1 MIAANRAHDRSIYVS
16 DGADDLTSRSHLH
29 DAPSLG
35 VDIIGAAARGELA
48 AYFQPQIE
56 LGSGRVVAAEALCRW
71 THPELGVV
79 PPTTFIAFAEGS
91 VAIHEIGAFM
101 VDAGCRFQSE
111 INQLGR
117 FLDVSINVS
126 PAQLLN
132 STVLDHLLLRVGE
145 LGLDPSRITIEIT
158 ESLEILDVD
167 VVVKQLT
174 AVRDAG
180 IGVSID
186 DFGAGHSSLE
196 QVLLFPVSE
205 VKIDR
210 SLVQG
215 SSEESRARFSE
226 VMDLARSRS
235 LCVVAEGVETEE
247 QLAYVTELG
256 CERAQGYLLGRA
268 VPQSRFESL
277 YLG

>member
-1 MIAANRAHDRSIYVS
+1 M
-16 DGADDLTSRSHLH
+16 
-29 DAPSLG
+29 
-35 VDIIGAAARGELA
+35 RGELA
-48 AYFQPQIE
+48 AYFQPQVE

-71 THPELGVV
+71 THPSLGVV

-91 VAIHEIGAFM
+91 VAIHEIGEFM
-101 VDAGCRFQSE
+101 VDAGCRFQA
-111 INQLGR
+111 NANDLGKP
-117 FLDVSINVS
+117 LDVSINVS

-132 STVLDHLLLRVGE
+132 SSVLDLLLVQIE
-145 LGLDPSRITIEIT
+145 ALSLDRSRITIEIT
-158 ESLEILDVD
+158 ESLEILDVGA
-167 VVVKQLT
+167 VVQQLT

-196 QVLLFPVSE
+196 QVLQFPVSE

-215 SSEESRARFSE
+215 ESDESRARFSE

-235 LCVVAEGVETEE
+235 LCVVAEGVETEA
-247 QLAYVTELG
+247 QLQYVTELG

-268 VPQSRFESL
+268 VPESRFEAL
-277 YLG
+277 YLS